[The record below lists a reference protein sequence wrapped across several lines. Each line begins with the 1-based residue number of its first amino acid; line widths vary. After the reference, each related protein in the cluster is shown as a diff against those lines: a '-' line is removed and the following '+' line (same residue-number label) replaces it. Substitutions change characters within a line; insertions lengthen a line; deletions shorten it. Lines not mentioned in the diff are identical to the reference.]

1 MANNMT
7 NKKSPIGVKHAALI
21 QTQVEFRFKQEK
33 RKLLLCFLTIFFL
46 IFLAGCHSPFR
57 QLTVDEVEKVIF
69 YQPIGNPGES
79 YSSSEISEVEII
91 EIVKWYNESYDIR
104 NNRTFKG
111 TVSILGVQIILKDKT
126 DISIIDSGE
135 DFEIQIDYSNN
146 KKTVSFWARQ
156 HEIDVLLTKLMNND
170 YN

>member
-1 MANNMT
+1 M
-7 NKKSPIGVKHAALI
+7 KD
-21 QTQVEFRFKQEK
+21 
-33 RKLLLCFLTIFFL
+33 LLKFILVIFLL
-46 IFLAGCHSPFR
+46 VFLAGCHSPFR
-57 QLTVDEVEKVIF
+57 QLAVDEVEKVIF

-79 YSSSEISEVEII
+79 YACTVISEDEII
-91 EIVKWYNESYDIR
+91 ELIKWYNESYDIR

-135 DFEIQIDYSNN
+135 DFEISIDYSTN

-156 HEIDVLLTKLMNND
+156 HEIDVLLNKLMNSD
-170 YN
+170 YD